1 MATSK
6 PLTLRKQR
14 AKASSRTK
22 SGATSTLQ
30 AEVLVDTGV
39 YHLNEPY
46 SYFLQDY
53 LRESVEVGSVVKVPF
68 ASSNKTGVVLSIGP
82 VTSAGLKSIEE
93 TISPHAVQES
103 LLLLAKE
110 MNKETFCHRFDL
122 YKPLLP
128 ASSKREIPSSDR
140 LDRSLQMGTYSAHYV
155 PVAIGESSFVLLCE
169 RLRKDPDKKRLIILP
184 TAREV
189 QRLSALTHEIEIASV
204 EYGSHLSLSM
214 RKRNS
219 QEIVEGRVAN
229 VLGTRSAIFAPMNP
243 IEEIIVVDDW
253 SEHFFEQRTPFW
265 NLREVAFSRAKI
277 EGSALFF
284 LSSSTSIELAQQI
297 RKGQVHQVRQLRL
310 PALTRPRVRCSPHSY
325 LELARKALRDGPVLI
340 TVAEKNFSSLFLCG
354 KCRSIA
360 KCECGGRIIMPARDV
375 FVCSLCSSSYSQ
387 WRCRE
392 CDSSAYVMLKSGI
405 ERTME
410 EIRKSISNTPISLSI
425 AGKEIERIEDE
436 KRIVISTSGME
447 PIAPEG
453 YAAIILLNGEELA
466 SRPFVRAEEELLQR
480 WFKTLQ
486 LLKKSGEIFLSLP
499 NQHRISQAIIAGSP
513 FKYLDSELKE
523 REELGLPPSKQ
534 VMKIESKS
542 ENLSALRKNLQGK
555 FPDSSIHLSSNSRGI
570 TFIID
575 DKEVHEA
582 IHSIRAL
589 QKVRSMQSKELLRIS
604 LNPYFF

>member
-1 MATSK
+1 
-6 PLTLRKQR
+6 
-14 AKASSRTK
+14 
-22 SGATSTLQ
+22 
-30 AEVLVDTGV
+30 
-39 YHLNEPY
+39 
-46 SYFLQDY
+46 
-53 LRESVEVGSVVKVPF
+53 
-68 ASSNKTGVVLSIGP
+68 
-82 VTSAGLKSIEE
+82 
-93 TISPHAVQES
+93 
-103 LLLLAKE
+103 
-110 MNKETFCHRFDL
+110 
-122 YKPLLP
+122 
-128 ASSKREIPSSDR
+128 
-140 LDRSLQMGTYSAHYV
+140 
-155 PVAIGESSFVLLCE
+155 
-169 RLRKDPDKKRLIILP
+169 
-184 TAREV
+184 
-189 QRLSALTHEIEIASV
+189 
-204 EYGSHLSLSM
+204 
-214 RKRNS
+214 
-219 QEIVEGRVAN
+219 
-229 VLGTRSAIFAPMNP
+229 
-243 IEEIIVVDDW
+243 
-253 SEHFFEQRTPFW
+253 
-265 NLREVAFSRAKI
+265 
-277 EGSALFF
+277 
-284 LSSSTSIELAQQI
+284 
-297 RKGQVHQVRQLRL
+297 
-310 PALTRPRVRCSPHSY
+310 
-325 LELARKALRDGPVLI
+325 
-340 TVAEKNFSSLFLCG
+340 
-354 KCRSIA
+354 
-360 KCECGGRIIMPARDV
+360 
-375 FVCSLCSSSYSQ
+375 
-387 WRCRE
+387 
-392 CDSSAYVMLKSGI
+392 MLKSGI

-555 FPDSSIHLSSNSRGI
+555 FPGSSIHLSPNSRGI
-570 TFIID
+570 TFIMD